1 MLGAASVSS
10 GGGEGRVAPGSGGG
24 REGRRPVLIPD
35 TGPAPPLGCSA
46 LPPAAVI
53 ASPSPPP
60 RGGPLATRTPRARWR
75 LERERPRPAPTL
87 AVPLTLLR
95 PSRVSRFYPRRPPS
109 RHQPDPRPRCAQ
121 RAPRLRA
128 RRAGTGGWTVAPGA
142 EAAGKTASAPPWPQR
157 LTGQVP
163 ARKLH
168 LPFPIL
174 RSLACRLTHARSFS
188 RLVQRSL
195 VEL

>member
-1 MLGAASVSS
+1 MPRAASMSS
-10 GGGEGRVAPGSGGG
+10 GGGDGRAAPGPGGG

-46 LPPAAVI
+46 LPPAAAI

-60 RGGPLATRTPRARWR
+60 RRGPLATRTPQARARWR
-75 LERERPRPAPTL
+75 LERDPPRPAPTL

-95 PSRVSRFYPRRPPS
+95 PSKVSRFYPRRPPS
-109 RHQPDPRPRCAQ
+109 RRPPDPRLRCAQ

-128 RRAGTGGWTVAPGA
+128 RRAGTCGWTAAPGA
-142 EAAGKTASAPPWPQR
+142 EVAGKTASAPPWPRR

-174 RSLACRLTHARSFS
+174 RSLACRPTHARSFS
-188 RLVQRSL
+188 RLGPRF
-195 VEL
+195 